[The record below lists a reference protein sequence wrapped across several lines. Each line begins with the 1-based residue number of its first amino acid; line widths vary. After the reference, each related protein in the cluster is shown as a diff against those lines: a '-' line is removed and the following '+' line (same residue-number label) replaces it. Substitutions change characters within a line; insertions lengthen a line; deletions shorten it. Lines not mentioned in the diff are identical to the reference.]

1 METHCPNCPH
11 LSSTPKGNNLDIG
24 NPLETSEALKV
35 KDAAVGVSIPR
46 AKGAESAAGAAKI
59 DVDMATVDKA
69 GKLQKLLVLDAKE
82 NRLTH
87 KALSNMPRNSRHPTH
102 SL

>member
-1 METHCPNCPH
+1 M
-11 LSSTPKGNNLDIG
+11 
-24 NPLETSEALKV
+24 ETSEALKV

-46 AKGAESAAGAAKI
+46 AKGAAKI

-87 KALSNMPRNSRHPTH
+87 KALSNMPRNSRHPTY